1 MGTLRIKS
9 SIELKSQIQDFLA
22 VSPYAEQLQGLLA
35 LSEEELQNPNAVQK
49 FLEQQHLDS
58 QIWTEYIDK
67 LKVRKLLEKNQYFV
81 NLDAR
86 WQKPLL
92 ETNFDLIS
100 FFSQHGF
107 LGEDISKT

>member
-67 LKVRKLLEKNQYFV
+67 LKVRKFLEKKPYFLYPSRFPEHADFARKVLLAQELRVLKLLEK
-81 NLDAR
+81 
-86 WQKPLL
+86 
-92 ETNFDLIS
+92 E
-100 FFSQHGF
+100 
-107 LGEDISKT
+107 